1 MSLRGHRQTIHQA
14 LGRAS
19 TWSRG
24 EQADLRL
31 TWPIVIAA
39 FNLMPHDPARLT
51 ALSLLSEFGQ
61 YACFDNG
68 AACRVM
74 TEFYQHEEVVGCMT
88 PAEVTERLRSKPF
101 LD

>member
-1 MSLRGHRQTIHQA
+1 VSGRCDRLA
-14 LGRAS
+14 LAS
-19 TWSRG
+19 TLRLL
-24 EQADLRL
+24 EPLIDARL

-88 PAEVTERLRSKPF
+88 PAEVTMRLRSKPF

>member
-1 MSLRGHRQTIHQA
+1 MSLRGHRQISYRIPCQ
-14 LGRAS
+14 S
-19 TWSRG
+19 CSVSRG
-24 EQADLRL
+24 KRADPRL

>member
-1 MSLRGHRQTIHQA
+1 MLEPLIDA
-14 LGRAS
+14 
-19 TWSRG
+19 
-24 EQADLRL
+24 RL

-88 PAEVTERLRSKPF
+88 PAEVTMRLRSKPF